1 MATSERSRLQVTW
14 PTPGEP
20 SWDCIFFS
28 STRLPC
34 KHLCSLLVTRASEE
48 GVFEV
53 AQLHPHW
60 SMKEA
65 HAVLTCVD
73 STMQH
78 LRKVNRLTR
87 KPSHTPDAS
96 VVRRESPT

>member
-1 MATSERSRLQVTW
+1 MATSEGSRLQVTW
-14 PTPGEP
+14 LTPGEP
-20 SWDCIFFS
+20 SCDCLIFS

-34 KHLCSLLVTRASEE
+34 KHLCGLLVTRASEE

-53 AQLHPHW
+53 AQLHPRW

-65 HAVLTCVD
+65 HAILPCVD

-78 LRKVNRLTR
+78 LRKV
-87 KPSHTPDAS
+87 SQ
-96 VVRRESPT
+96 